1 MSVLLSKQPDDL
13 WMSSIDAN
21 VQEEN
26 ILCGISSAKLY
37 SDTINEYYLVY
48 IDAGISCI
56 MVSSDI
62 PEKELYDLIYEEA
75 QWLRRR
81 SLEMSDDINDV
92 KVTPQPKSRLFYYL
106 ETFPANTRRRIRRCV

>member
-1 MSVLLSKQPDDL
+1 M
-13 WMSSIDAN
+13 
-21 VQEEN
+21 
-26 ILCGISSAKLY
+26 
-37 SDTINEYYLVY
+37 
-48 IDAGISCI
+48 DAGISCI
-56 MVSSDI
+56 MVSAGLNNA
-62 PEKELYDLIYEEA
+62 ELEEIIFEEA